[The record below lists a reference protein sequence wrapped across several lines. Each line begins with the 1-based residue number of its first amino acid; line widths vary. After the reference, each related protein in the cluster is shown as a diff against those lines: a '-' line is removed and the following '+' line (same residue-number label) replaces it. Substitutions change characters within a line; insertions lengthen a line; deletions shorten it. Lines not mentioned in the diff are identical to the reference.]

1 MIITSWRTA
10 SSLKTWQQN
19 SNAWIF
25 WANCT
30 RRQANVSTGKIISI
44 KIRLSFPTWGMTW
57 YFILIQRESKS
68 LEFEILRSP
77 SSYISFVHCFL
88 SLAVGFIIFAIS
100 SRCKKP
106 QKIPI
111 TIFSKIFYFKMNYDF
126 FKLMKTPFQERKE
139 ESFEEKKEEIEKD
152 MEDQQNTDRNDLL
165 NRIKS
170 FNWKP
175 LSSLASTVEATCESG
190 FQFYFQLSY
199 LLPTILI
206 SVALVT
212 GDVHDDDDLFSSQGG
227 GGSLRDLFN
236 WRTAS
241 IAVSFFS
248 ISRTFCTIR
257 LSLKDLLLF
266 EFEFLFLKIETKLNG
281 RPWTWKI
288 LWFWFSKLFQE
299 LVRILY

>member
-1 MIITSWRTA
+1 
-10 SSLKTWQQN
+10 
-19 SNAWIF
+19 
-25 WANCT
+25 
-30 RRQANVSTGKIISI
+30 
-44 KIRLSFPTWGMTW
+44 
-57 YFILIQRESKS
+57 
-68 LEFEILRSP
+68 
-77 SSYISFVHCFL
+77 
-88 SLAVGFIIFAIS
+88 
-100 SRCKKP
+100 
-106 QKIPI
+106 
-111 TIFSKIFYFKMNYDF
+111 MNYDF

-152 MEDQQNTDRNDLL
+152 MEDQLNTDRNDLF

-170 FNWKP
+170 FNWKS

-212 GDVHDDDDLFSSQGG
+212 GDVHDDDDDLAQGG

-299 LVRILY
+299 LVRILH